1 MTPAGAIPDLG
12 LTLFLPF
19 IIQAL
24 FFIRANCPMIDEAE
38 HLAGGCS
45 YLAKRDLRLDPK
57 HPPFIKELQAL
68 SLFLFY
74 RLDFTPNPN
83 QWFLLEENSVVERE
97 VPR

>member
-1 MTPAGAIPDLG
+1 LLG
-12 LTLFLPF
+12 VVPTLP
-19 IIQAL
+19 
-24 FFIRANCPMIDEAE
+24 
-38 HLAGGCS
+38 
-45 YLAKRDLRLDPK
+45 KRDFRFDPK

-83 QWFLLEENSVVERE
+83 QWFLLEDNSVVERE

>member
-1 MTPAGAIPDLG
+1 MTPAGAIHDLG

-45 YLAKRDLRLDPK
+45 YLAQKRFSFRSQAAAIHPGTSSALRLLN
-57 HPPFIKELQAL
+57 LQA
-68 SLFLFY
+68 
-74 RLDFTPNPN
+74 RL
-83 QWFLLEENSVVERE
+83 
-97 VPR
+97 